1 MRIAVVQWH
10 DLFAR
15 AAHYAGGETGILS
28 DTDVHYY
35 GPVLLCALAVI
46 VYDNKEKCRY
56 ETALTFVFCR
66 LFMPLL

>member
-15 AAHYAGGETGILS
+15 AAHDKSGETGVLP

-35 GPVLLCALAVI
+35 GPVLLCAFAVI
-46 VYDNKEKCRY
+46 AYDNKEKCRY